1 MIETE
6 RDTLSHNNMGHFQ
19 LFLNLGKVHRSQF
32 VDASVCHMSLADATD
47 KSFKRVVLFQL

>member
-6 RDTLSHNNMGHFQ
+6 RDTLSHNIGHFQ
-19 LFLNLGKVHRSQF
+19 LFLNLGKVLKLQF
-32 VDASVCHMSLADATD
+32 VDASFCHMSIADATD